1 MVEDLKRFE
10 HLLEFKEEN
19 KAITVAVGM
28 SGGVDSSTVG
38 YLLKRQGYNVIG
50 ITMKHWSGM
59 DEYASDSNSKS
70 CCSLDDIHD
79 AKRVCDDL
87 DIPHYVINLTEPF
100 KDIVVDYFIEE
111 YSKGRTPN
119 PCMVCN
125 RNIKLGKLMDA
136 AIKLGA
142 DYVATGHYA
151 RIKNGMLSTG
161 DDPRK
166 DQVYFLSQMKKEY
179 VKYLMFPIGELEKPD
194 VRELAKAL
202 GVRVH
207 AKRESQEICFVED
220 GKYKEFLD
228 TMTNGKISKPGNIIL
243 ENGTIVGKHE
253 GITGYT
259 IGQRKGLGVS
269 YHEPLYV
276 LKIDATNNTVI
287 VGNDNR
293 LFTDTIIGQSI
304 NLFTNETVKE
314 LDGLECYAKARSRDR
329 LHKGRIKVLNE
340 NEIEFISEDMF
351 RAVTPGQ
358 GLVLYTVEGVVIASS
373 FIK

>member
-1 MVEDLKRFE
+1 MVEDLKKFE
-10 HLLEFKEEN
+10 HLLQFKEEN
-19 KAITVAVGM
+19 KAVTVAVGM

-38 YLLKRQGYNVIG
+38 YLLKKQGYNVIG

-59 DEYASDSNSKS
+59 DEYATDSNSKS

-87 DIPHYVINLTEPF
+87 EIPHYVVNLTEPF
-100 KDIVVDYFIEE
+100 KNIVVDYFIDE
-111 YSKGRTPN
+111 YAKGRTPN

-125 RNIKLGKLMDA
+125 RHIKLGKLMEA
-136 AIKLGA
+136 ALKLGA

-151 RIKNGMLSTG
+151 RIKGGLLSTG

-179 VKYLMFPIGELEKPD
+179 VKYLMFPIGELEKPQ

-228 TMTNGKISKPGNIIL
+228 TMTNGKISKAGNIVL
-243 ENGTIVGKHE
+243 DNGTIVGKHE
-253 GITGYT
+253 GITSYT
-259 IGQRKGLGVS
+259 IGQRKGLGIS

-276 LKIDATNNTVI
+276 LRIDSEKNEVI
-287 VGNDNR
+287 VGSDDK
-293 LFTDTIIGQSI
+293 LFRNSVIGSEI
-304 NLFTNETVKE
+304 NLFTVDTVKD
-314 LDGLECYAKARSRDR
+314 LDGLQCFAKARSRDR
-329 LHKGRIKVLNE
+329 LHKGYVKVLN
-340 NEIEFISEDMF
+340 NKEIEFISEDMF

-358 GLVLYTVEGVVIASS
+358 GLVLYTEDGVVIASS

>member
-1 MVEDLKRFE
+1 MEDLKRFE

>member
-1 MVEDLKRFE
+1 VEDLKKFE

-19 KAITVAVGM
+19 RAITVAVGM

-59 DEYASDSNSKS
+59 DEYATDSNSKS

-87 DIPHYVINLTEPF
+87 EIPHYVINLTEPF
-100 KDIVVDYFIEE
+100 KGIVVDYFIDE

-228 TMTNGKISKPGNIIL
+228 TMTNGKISKSGNIVL

-276 LKIDATNNTVI
+276 LKIDALNNTVI

-304 NLFTNETVKE
+304 NLFTNENVRE

-329 LHKGRIKVLNE
+329 LHKGRVKVLNE
-340 NEIEFISEDMF
+340 NEIQFISDDMF

-358 GLVLYTVEGVVIASS
+358 GLVLYTEDGVVIASS

>member
-1 MVEDLKRFE
+1 MEDLKRFE

-38 YLLKRQGYNVIG
+38 YLLKKQGYNVIG

-59 DEYASDSNSKS
+59 DEYANESNSKT

-87 DIPHYVINLTEPF
+87 EIPHYVINLTEPF
-100 KDIVVDYFIEE
+100 KDIVVDYFIDE
-111 YSKGRTPN
+111 YAKGRTPN

-125 RNIKLGKLMDA
+125 RNIKLGKLIDA
-136 AIKLGA
+136 ALKLGA
-142 DYVATGHYA
+142 DYIATGHYA

-161 DDPRK
+161 DDVNK

-228 TMTNGKISKPGNIIL
+228 AMTEGKISKPGNIVL
-243 ENGTIVGKHE
+243 ENGTIVGKHQ

-276 LKIDATNNTVI
+276 LKIDAQNNTVI
-287 VGNDNR
+287 VGNDNK
-293 LFTDTIIGQSI
+293 LFTGSIIGQNI
-304 NLFTNETVKE
+304 NLFTANTVKE

-329 LHKGRIKVLNE
+329 LHKGYVKVLNDG
-340 NEIEFISEDMF
+340 EIEFISEDMF

-358 GLVLYTVEGVVIASS
+358 GLVLYTKDGIVIASS

>member
-1 MVEDLKRFE
+1 MENLKKFE
-10 HLLEFKEEN
+10 HLLEFKEEKKN
-19 KAITVAVGM
+19 ITVAVGM

-38 YLLKRQGYNVIG
+38 YLLKKQGYNVIG

-59 DEYASDSNSKS
+59 DEYASDTNSKS

-87 DIPHYVINLTEPF
+87 EIPHYVINLTEPL
-100 KDIVVDYFIEE
+100 KEIVVDYFIEE

-119 PCMVCN
+119 PCMMCN
-125 RNIKLGKLMDA
+125 RNIKLGKLIDA
-136 AIKLGA
+136 ALKLGA
-142 DYVATGHYA
+142 DYIATGHYA
-151 RIKNGMLSTG
+151 RIKNGLLSTG

-179 VKYLMFPIGELEKPD
+179 VKYLMFPIGELEKPM
-194 VRELAKAL
+194 VRELAKDL

-228 TMTNGKISKPGNIIL
+228 TMTDGKISKAGNIVL
-243 ENGTIVGKHE
+243 EDGIIVGKHQ
-253 GITGYT
+253 GITSYT
-259 IGQRKGLGVS
+259 IGQRKGLGIS

-276 LKIDATNNTVI
+276 LEIDAKNNRVI
-287 VGNDNR
+287 VGSDDK
-293 LFTDTIIGQSI
+293 LFKNSIIGQNI
-304 NLFTNETVKE
+304 NLFTTDNIKD
-314 LDGLECYAKARSRDR
+314 LNNLQCFAKSRSRDR
-329 LHKGRIKVLNE
+329 LHKGYVKVLDD

-358 GLVLYTVEGVVIASS
+358 GLVLYTEEGVVIASS